1 MNLGT
6 VDISDATMENL
17 DITEP
22 AGTMVIIPNDYSE
35 IDVFCLMLARFGH
48 PNGPMTMSI
57 PDGDPNAP
65 FKWDF
70 IFNIPNFGTLEICRS
85 WMHLEIRTRKITAP
99 PKELLGFLQ
108 YNLDAHKD
116 KIENVKG
123 KIEDYRLLINPFKRH
138 QLLANE
144 SKEELDNFTIKKI
157 YYPKGMAATEKQ
169 IKRHNKSFDNYM
181 KGMNKESS
189 LSISLCTHSAFMV
202 EAYLN
207 LILAVFLKKDI
218 REDSAIFKE
227 TIERPWRKKIKRL
240 HVDCNHISKVD
251 FGDSIIRDISKVFDL
266 RNKVAHSY
274 PHKEDLTVSNM
285 WFFKNFPILENP
297 LPFDKFQIAANNS
310 LPTKTEAIFCF
321 ETANKM
327 IELIDRYIT
336 TSNLEGFKMLSNSN
350 PIGFNEKKG
359 VYSLPFGSV
368 VSKVFFP
375 S

>member
-6 VDISDATMENL
+6 IDISDVTL
-17 DITEP
+17 DDIDITEA
-22 AGTMVIIPNDYSE
+22 AGTVVIIPDDYSE
-35 IDVFCLMLARFGH
+35 IDIFCLMLARFGH

-57 PDGDPNAP
+57 PNGDPDAP

-70 IFNIPNFGTLEICRS
+70 IFKVPDIGTLEVCRS
-85 WMHLEIRTRKITAP
+85 WMHLEIRTRRIKVDP
-99 PKELLGFLQ
+99 NDLLKFLQ
-108 YNLDAHKD
+108 HNLSAHKD
-116 KIENVKG
+116 QIEEVKEKIEGYK
-123 KIEDYRLLINPFKRH
+123 LLINPFKRH
-138 QLLANE
+138 EVLADS
-144 SKEELDNFTIKKI
+144 SKEELADFKISKI
-157 YYPKGMAATEKQ
+157 YYPKGMVATENQ
-169 IKRHNKSFDNYM
+169 IKKHNKSFEKYM
-181 KGMNKESS
+181 KDMNKESS

-207 LILAVFLKKDI
+207 LILGVFLKSEI

-240 HVDCNHISKVD
+240 HIDCNHISKVD

-285 WFFKNFPILENP
+285 WFFKKFPVLERP
-297 LPFDKFQIAANNS
+297 LPFDKYQIAANNS
-310 LPTKTEAIFCF
+310 LPTKEEALFCF

-327 IELIDRYIT
+327 ITLIDKYI
-336 TSNLEGFKMLSNSN
+336 SASILDGFKILSNSN
-350 PIGFNEKKG
+350 PIGYNEKKG
-359 VYSLPFGSV
+359 IYSLPFGNV
-368 VSKVFFP
+368 VNKVFVP

>member
-6 VDISDATMENL
+6 VDISNATMENIE
-17 DITEP
+17 ITEP
-22 AGTMVIIPNDYSE
+22 AGTMVIVPNDYSE
-35 IDVFCLMLARFGH
+35 IDIFCLMLARFGH

-70 IFNIPNFGTLEICRS
+70 IFHIPAFGTLEVCRS
-85 WMHLEIRTRKITAP
+85 WMHLEIRTRKIKVL
-99 PKELLGFLQ
+99 PKELLNFLQ
-108 YNLDAHKD
+108 YNLKAHKD
-116 KIENVKG
+116 KIEEVKG

-144 SKEELDNFTIKKI
+144 AKEELNDFTIKKI
-157 YYPKGMAATEKQ
+157 YYPKGMVATEKQ
-169 IKRHNKSFDNYM
+169 IKRHNKSFESYM

-207 LILAVFLKKDI
+207 LILAVFLKKEI
-218 REDSAIFKE
+218 QEDSAIFKE

-240 HVDCNHISKVD
+240 HIDCIHITKVD

-285 WFFKNFPILENP
+285 WFFKNFPVLEKP

-310 LPTKTEAIFCF
+310 LPTKVEAIFCF

-327 IELIDRYIT
+327 IELIDRYIAA
-336 TSNLEGFKMLSNSN
+336 SNLEGFKMLSNSN

-368 VSKVFFP
+368 VNKVFFP